1 MRLADLLVYFTV
13 LALIIASLGLYGLSS
28 YSTERR
34 TNEIGIRKVM
44 GADSLI
50 VIRTMAREFLVLVMI
65 SLLVALPAGWVIVN
79 KLLQQFAYR
88 IDMNIIVPAGIA
100 VGTIIIAMLTVGYQ
114 AFKASRINPAE
125 ALKVE

>member
-1 MRLADLLVYFTV
+1 M
-13 LALIIASLGLYGLSS
+13 I
-28 YSTERR
+28 
-34 TNEIGIRKVM
+34 
-44 GADSLI
+44 
-50 VIRTMAREFLVLVMI
+50 REFLVLVMI
-65 SLLVALPAGWVIVN
+65 SLLIALPAGWVIVN